1 MLKPHHLLLV
11 VSLLQDGGVDTSV
24 TASSPSA
31 ARAPEFRADAGGVDA
46 GNPGRAVV
54 DGGSARKPIIAEGIQ
69 WPEDLQPL
77 ATLDGP
83 AVLAAH
89 AVMQRVL
96 SGYPKQYATSC
107 AFSAKGLEVIVGEE
121 RGMYFVR
128 IQRGPDKCGWALG
141 TVLGFDEFELYAVS
155 PEGKILARYPYH
167 P

>member
-1 MLKPHHLLLV
+1 MLKPHHVLLF
-11 VSLLQDGGVDTSV
+11 VSLLQDGGMDGPRTGIAVENAR
-24 TASSPSA
+24 TAREPM
-31 ARAPEFRADAGGVDA
+31 V
-46 GNPGRAVV
+46 
-54 DGGSARKPIIAEGIQ
+54 AEGIQ

-89 AVMQRVL
+89 AALQRRL
-96 SGYPKQYATSC
+96 SRYPKEYAKSC
-107 AFSAKGLEVIVGEE
+107 AFSAKGMEVIVGEE

-128 IQRGPDKCGWALG
+128 INPRPDKCGWAPG

-155 PEGKILARYPYH
+155 PEGKVLARYPYM

>member
-1 MLKPHHLLLV
+1 M
-11 VSLLQDGGVDTSV
+11 
-24 TASSPSA
+24 
-31 ARAPEFRADAGGVDA
+31 
-46 GNPGRAVV
+46 
-54 DGGSARKPIIAEGIQ
+54 
-69 WPEDLQPL
+69 
-77 ATLDGP
+77 DGP

-96 SGYPKQYATSC
+96 SGYPKQYAKSC

-128 IQRGPDKCGWALG
+128 IQRRPDKCGWAPG

-155 PEGKILARYPYH
+155 TEGKVLARYPYL

>member
-1 MLKPHHLLLV
+1 M
-11 VSLLQDGGVDTSV
+11 GG
-24 TASSPSA
+24 
-31 ARAPEFRADAGGVDA
+31 EDA
-46 GNPGRAVV
+46 GNPGNAGV
-54 DGGSARKPIIAEGIQ
+54 DGGSASKPIIVEGIQ
-69 WPEDLQPL
+69 WPEVLQPL

-96 SGYPKQYATSC
+96 SGYPKQYAKSC

-128 IQRGPDKCGWALG
+128 VQRRPDKCGWAPG

-155 PEGKILARYPYH
+155 PEGKVLARYPHH